1 MVTVVEWEEFAT
13 NWLVKYS
20 PIDHVREALSW
31 LRTIQI
37 EPRKWEKQKKKIK
50 KQLQRFSISYI
61 KHLENGKPSPLQE
74 SLLDAVLSGYLA
86 GIADA
91 KTRSKLERFAEP
103 EFKAILDFKRPPRD
117 AIAFWLSVRIIS
129 QEEYRKLEEAFRPYV
144 FTMALTTDKNMMI
157 RMKNYIE
164 RGLREGFNEEEF
176 IRRIRK
182 LSEDLWREFQA
193 PYLKTV
199 FRTNL
204 NTAMNAA
211 RWNQYMQDPF
221 VEILVYKTM
230 ADGRVRPTHRMM
242 HNFAAPKTDDVWKQW
257 FPPNGYN
264 CRCFVI
270 GMSKEDW
277 KDEKKF
283 IQEEAKYASK
293 DEKWQWKPKET
304 VPKIDGKPISPDP
317 GFHNAPATF
326 HLINPQRPIVHGLR
340 LSKRFVKGMSIKKP
354 PEYLKG
360 WKWKP
365 YKPVQRASTI
375 EDAIS
380 QVQQFFVEEIKP
392 EHIEGIPLEALN
404 DIAKYF
410 YEIFQQYKLP
420 PMKALY
426 SFKYAERLEIFSIDK
441 IDDYNHTFGIFSDYS
456 VALNE
461 EFLKNYPNY
470 PEIKRV
476 LDHSIV
482 IGTLENIQNDR
493 ALIYLEA
500 GIIHEIAHFIKS
512 LKESSKSFK
521 KFMKKCKKISHRKLQ
536 MLFKTSEDEFFAEFF
551 LMYYYERQSRR
562 EFEKYFLLLDR
573 EMH

>member
-13 NWLVKYS
+13 EWLVKNA
-20 PIDHVREALSW
+20 PIDHIREAFSW
-31 LRTIQI
+31 LLKIHVDKR
-37 EPRKWEKQKKKIK
+37 RWEKQREKIK
-50 KQLQRFSISYI
+50 KQLQKFSISYI
-61 KHLENGKPSPLQE
+61 KKLESSKSSPIEQA
-74 SLLDAVLSGYLA
+74 LLEAVLSGYIA
-86 GIADA
+86 GIADV
-91 KTRSKLERFAEP
+91 KSRSKLEQFQEP
-103 EFKAILDFKRPPRD
+103 ALKAILNFRLPPRE
-117 AIAFWLSVRIIS
+117 AIQFWLALRILS
-129 QEEYRKLEEAFRPYV
+129 HEEYKKLEEAFRPYA

-283 IQEEAKYASK
+283 IQEEGKYAPK

-326 HLINPQRPIVHGLR
+326 YIIKPVIRGLR
-340 LSKRFVKGMSIKKP
+340 VHRAFRQSPSRLYPAPLLSSSK
-354 PEYLKG
+354 
-360 WKWKP
+360 
-365 YKPVQRASTI
+365 
-375 EDAIS
+375 D
-380 QVQQFFVEEIKP
+380 
-392 EHIEGIPLEALN
+392 EAL
-404 DIAKYF
+404 
-410 YEIFQQYKLP
+410 EQ
-420 PMKALY
+420 MKN
-426 SFKYAERLEIFSIDK
+426 YAERVIKSSFSRVSVETINEINNALYDALRKTSLPK
-441 IDDYNHTFGIFSDYS
+441 IRIIKAERMRIGDYAGYDFTQMKLIWNEIYDDQRIEEEIQRRPEALFRSSNYS
-456 VALNE
+456 NV
-461 EFLKNYPNY
+461 
-470 PEIKRV
+470 
-476 LDHSIV
+476 
-482 IGTLENIQNDR
+482 
-493 ALIYLEA
+493 YLSVV
-500 GIIHEIAHFIKS
+500 HEIGHHLYFYVRKLLYIHRRS
-512 LKESSKSFK
+512 EWLQLD
-521 KFMKKCKKISHRKLQ
+521 RKLQ
-536 MLFKTSEDEFFAEFF
+536 EIFDNISHYLEQYNIPTYARQETKEFFAEMFVQYVIEEVNIPAE
-551 LMYYYERQSRR
+551 LR
-562 EFEKYFLLLDR
+562 ELFDLFISKIS
-573 EMH
+573 